1 MNTRTASE
9 HFAPGTVALHLVS
22 KGTSSAGGACPAA
35 SLHGMFVM
43 RCHVFLSGLRRFHAA
58 FWLTVGLC
66 LGVSACSSLPPR
78 KASLPE
84 GHTGQVSVRGASGPV
99 STQAGRNTLRRVASE
114 GQADLLAHH
123 LQTLAASGDTDLIR
137 GNRTRL
143 LVDGPDTFEAMK
155 AAIAQAR
162 GRVLVES
169 YIVEDGGV
177 AAEVAEL
184 LLTKAAEGVKV
195 SLIYDAVGSITTP
208 VEFFER
214 LEKGGVSVCTFNPL
228 NPIRRPG
235 YWGVTHRNHR
245 KQLVVDEDIAFTGGM
260 NISRVYGSG
269 SFPRRRAAEPRN
281 ALNDGWRDTQI
292 ELQGPVVPVMAKLFE
307 ATWLEQGCKGELG
320 SPAPRRGRQEPGERV
335 VKVLASDGREPD
347 NRIYTALLA
356 AVDAAQSNVRIA
368 MAYFAP
374 GTDFVQALVDA
385 SRRGVVVELVL
396 PGRSD
401 ATLVLHAGR
410 SYYDAMLEAG
420 VRIHEMQHTVM
431 HAKTAVIDGVFS
443 TVGSSNLDWWSI
455 VTNNELNVIVLGE
468 GFGADMNALFE
479 KDRAESEPITLDT
492 WRQRA
497 LHRRLLEGMGRML
510 ERWL

>member
-1 MNTRTASE
+1 MNTRIASKTFTAGAVLPRVFSN
-9 HFAPGTVALHLVS
+9 AMKKVS
-22 KGTSSAGGACPAA
+22 GAFPSAC
-35 SLHGMFVM
+35 LHGFFFM
-43 RCHVFLSGLRRFHAA
+43 RCNALMLGPQRIRAS
-58 FWLTVGLC
+58 FWLSAGLC
-66 LGVSACSSLPPR
+66 LAVSACTSLPPR
-78 KASLPE
+78 TAAMPD
-84 GHTGQVSVRGASGPV
+84 GQTGQVSVRGASGPV
-99 STQAGRNTLRRVASE
+99 STQAGRNTLRRVARE
-114 GQADLLAHH
+114 GQADLLTHH

-137 GNRTRL
+137 GNRTQL
-143 LVDGPDTFEAMK
+143 LVDGPDTFAAMK
-155 AAIAQAR
+155 AAIAQAK
-162 GRVLVES
+162 GRILLES

-184 LLTKAAEGVKV
+184 LLIKAAEGVKV

-228 NPIRRPG
+228 NPIRRLG

-269 SFPRRRAAEPRN
+269 SFPRRRTAEPRD
-281 ALNDGWRDTQI
+281 AFDDGWRDTQI

-307 ATWLEQGCKGELG
+307 ATWTEQGCKGELG
-320 SPAPRRGRQEPGERV
+320 SPAPLRGAREPGERV
-335 VKVLASDGREPD
+335 VKVVASDGREPD

-356 AVDAAQSNVRIA
+356 AVDAAQSSVRIS

-374 GTDFVQALVDA
+374 GSDFVQALIDA
-385 SRRGVVVELVL
+385 ARRGVVVELVL

-401 ATLVLHAGR
+401 SSLVLHAGR

-420 VRIHEMQHTVM
+420 VGIHEMQHAVM

-455 VTNNELNVIVLGE
+455 VANNELNVIVLGE

-479 KDRAESEPITLDT
+479 KDRAESEAITLQA
-492 WRQRA
+492 WRDRS